1 MGRRRAGAAESES
14 PLLFMKL
21 IILRFSVE
29 IQDFMAQLEN
39 GRMRQDRR
47 MGAEPPYRGW
57 SQPEPPSAASPWR
70 KDLCVLSAVLRA
82 RWDAW
87 SRTRN
92 VDSGC
97 FLWVDVD
104 PGHRRL
110 YNVREPSGSCEALS
124 LRGKWPLVNLFS

>member
-47 MGAEPPYRGW
+47 MGAEPPHRGW

-70 KDLCVLSAVLRA
+70 KDLCVLSTVLRA

-104 PGHRRL
+104 PGQ
-110 YNVREPSGSCEALS
+110 G
-124 LRGKWPLVNLFS
+124 